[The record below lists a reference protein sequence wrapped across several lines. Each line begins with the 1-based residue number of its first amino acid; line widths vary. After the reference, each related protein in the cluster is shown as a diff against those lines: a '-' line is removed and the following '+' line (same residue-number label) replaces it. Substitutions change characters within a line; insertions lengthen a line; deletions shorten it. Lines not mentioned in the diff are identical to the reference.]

1 MVFDNSN
8 KARFS
13 DTEYDTFR
21 KFLEQSCGI
30 LLGEN
35 KHYLIDSRLR
45 RMMMQHKFANLTEL
59 VKMAEKR
66 GNESFRQAVIDAM
79 TTNETLWFRDKHPF
93 DYFRDTLLP
102 EIFQSQDGPPRVWCC
117 ASSTGQEPYSL
128 SICVEEYR
136 RKQGPAARKD
146 LNILATDIATS
157 VLDQARSGQYDVL
170 AINRGLTQDRL
181 TMHFRPTPSGQQEV
195 RPEVRQRVD
204 FRQFNLKDPF
214 VTLGRFDVVFCRN
227 VLIYF
232 STELQTDILRKI
244 HSVLK
249 PGGYLFVGGSE
260 TPKGLSQFF
269 TMKYYNPGV
278 VYQKK

>member
-1 MVFDNSN
+1 MVFDSSN

-45 RMMMQHKFANLTEL
+45 RMMTQHNFANLTEL

-66 GNESFRQAVIDAM
+66 GNEVFRQGVIDAM

-93 DYFRDTLLP
+93 DYFRDSILP
-102 EIFQSQDGPPRVWCC
+102 EIFQAQDGPSRVWCC

-128 SICVEEYR
+128 SMCVEEYR
-136 RKQGPAARKD
+136 RKQGPTARKD
-146 LNILATDIATS
+146 LTVLATDIATS

-181 TMHFRPTPSGQQEV
+181 TVHFRPTPNGQQEV
-195 RPEVRQRVD
+195 RPEIRQRVD

-232 STELQTDILRKI
+232 STDLQTEILRKI

-260 TPKGLSQFF
+260 TPKGLAQYF